1 MSFIIRNTIVLGV
14 FLLLI
19 GGVGFYFTMF
29 SNPKKL
35 DSVKADI
42 KKIQDEL
49 QNTPDLSHEYQ
60 TKLALRDR
68 RKKDWEERDKEI
80 PARDITGE
88 TYGYL
93 SRLIEAG
100 GEVKLN
106 LTYESPIDFPNYGF
120 NRYKLAGT
128 AYFDNLFKFIWYIEN
143 GRRLFKISKLTMKE
157 GEVKDSLGIKVFI
170 TYNMD
175 VHAYYSQIQQLNVAP
190 GRRTLLPT
198 QLTKNPFYP
207 IIMENIPEIRPD
219 EIDIRRSTLQ
229 AVITGK
235 ASIIDQNQKQ
245 RTISEGDP
253 VYLGY
258 ITKISPIDGKVEAF
272 LNRGGVSERFE
283 LYTRAGQTIK

>member
-1 MSFIIRNTIVLGV
+1 MTHIIRNTIVLGV
-14 FLLLI
+14 VLFLI
-19 GGVGFYFTMF
+19 VGAGYYFTM
-29 SNPKKL
+29 SANPKKL
-35 DSVKADI
+35 NTVNTEI
-42 KKIQDEL
+42 KKLQDEL
-49 QNTPDLSHEYQ
+49 QNTPDLSYEYN
-60 TKLALRDR
+60 TKLALRDK

-80 PARDITGE
+80 PPRDITGE

-106 LTYESPIDFPNYGF
+106 LTYESPVNFPNFGY

-143 GRRLFKISKLTMKE
+143 GKRLFKISKLTMKE

-170 TYNMD
+170 TYDMD
-175 VHAYYSQIQQLNVAP
+175 VQAYYSQIQQLNVAP
-190 GRRTLLPT
+190 GQRMLAPT
-198 QLTKNPFYP
+198 QITKNPFYP

-235 ASIIDQNQKQ
+235 AFIIDQNQKP

-283 LYTRAGQTIK
+283 LYTRVGQTIK